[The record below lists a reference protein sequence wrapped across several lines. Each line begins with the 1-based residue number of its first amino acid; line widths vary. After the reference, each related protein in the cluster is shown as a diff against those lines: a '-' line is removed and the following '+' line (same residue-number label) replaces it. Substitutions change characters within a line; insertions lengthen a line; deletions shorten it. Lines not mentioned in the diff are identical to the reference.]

1 MIVLNFSHYLTDK
14 IIKQLEEKLGN
25 TIQKIID
32 LDAKIDMERPLA
44 PQISTIAD
52 RVGFSSYEW
61 QSLRFIVNPPS
72 LNVSAV
78 TLLAELH
85 GRCGFFPPII
95 RLKPLQDSATVK
107 FEMAEI
113 INLQKVR
120 NEARLK
126 R

>member
-1 MIVLNFSHYLTDK
+1 MIVLNFSHYLTNK
-14 IIKQLEEKLGN
+14 IIKQLEEKLGDD
-25 TIQKIID
+25 IQKIID

-44 PQISTIAD
+44 PQISTIVD
-52 RVGFSSYEW
+52 RVGFNSYEW

-72 LNVSAV
+72 LNVSAM
-78 TLLAELH
+78 TLLAEIH
-85 GRCGFFPPII
+85 GRCGYFPPII
-95 RLKPLQDSATVK
+95 RLKPLRDNAVVE

>member
-1 MIVLNFSHYLTDK
+1 MAKHT
-14 IIKQLEEKLGN
+14 IKQLEGKLGDD
-25 TIQKIID
+25 IQKVID
-32 LDAKIDMERPLA
+32 LDAKIDMESPLA
-44 PQISTIAD
+44 PQISTIVD
-52 RVGFSSYEW
+52 RVGFNSCEW

-78 TLLAELH
+78 TLLAEIQ
-85 GRCGFFPPII
+85 GRCGYFPPII
-95 RLKPLQDSATVK
+95 RLKPFQDSAIVE

-113 INLQKVR
+113 INVQKVR